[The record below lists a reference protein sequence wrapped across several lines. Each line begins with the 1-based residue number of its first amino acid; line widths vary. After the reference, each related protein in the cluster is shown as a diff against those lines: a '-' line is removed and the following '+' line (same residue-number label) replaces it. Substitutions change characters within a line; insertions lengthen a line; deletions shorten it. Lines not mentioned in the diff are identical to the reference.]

1 VIKRPGY
8 CTVSI
13 ECKWGGDVLVP
24 YACASIV
31 HIWFVTLSCDH
42 RLSILVC
49 FDHPLATIEL
59 LYASMVNNTELAIG
73 GTLIKP
79 PRGAERLSH
88 QMESHQLSL
97 PQGSEELLVC
107 PFSKH

>member
-1 VIKRPGY
+1 MGRRCVGAVR
-8 CTVSI
+8 S
-13 ECKWGGDVLVP
+13 
-24 YACASIV
+24 ASIV

-49 FDHPLATIEL
+49 FDQTPSLSHLNYYT
-59 LYASMVNNTELAIG
+59 SMVNNTELAIG

-97 PQGSEELLVC
+97 PQGSEVLLVC